1 MCRWFAEGRRVNQ
14 QDFVVNKIT
23 WQKAGRVTK
32 PGRYMFTFGW
42 LTVTADDLAVWEVY
56 PEASFTLVEV
66 ISAPILRAR
75 RMARTPGSISIL
87 AGLIGGRPIRTSRS
101 RAARSRPR

>member
-66 ISAPILRAR
+66 ATDTDAPDEFRLG
-75 RMARTPGSISIL
+75 TFDL
-87 AGLIGGRPIRTSRS
+87 AGLSVDHP
-101 RAARSRPR
+101 P